1 LNVESLQDI
10 VFICFGAVYCFF
22 GYRFLKLLLAVGGV
36 VAGVALANLIASAYF
51 QGSVVVFLIIAL
63 LTSIIAGVIVRF
75 VFNLAIWCVGFVF
88 GTCLSPLI
96 VPLLTDPESLAGAVI
111 AILFATVTGLLA
123 VIMQR
128 PLLIIVTATI
138 GAFVVMTAIQMID
151 THYYPFDAEELAS
164 AYADAVDRTW
174 WGIMLLAIAGMIC
187 QFQAK
192 KRVKRARRE
201 D

>member
-1 LNVESLQDI
+1 MNVELLQHI
-10 VFICFGAVYCFF
+10 AFICFGAVYCFF

-51 QGSVVVFLIIAL
+51 QGNVVVFLIIAL
-63 LTSIIAGVIVRF
+63 LTSLIAGVIVRF

-88 GTCLSPLI
+88 GTCLAPLI
-96 VPLLTDPESLAGAVI
+96 VPLLADPESLSGAVI
-111 AILFATVTGLLA
+111 AVLFATVTGLLA
-123 VIMQR
+123 VVMQR

-138 GAFVVMTAIQMID
+138 GSFVVMTAIQMID
-151 THYYPFDAEELAS
+151 ARDHLFNAEELAS

-174 WGIMLLAIAGMIC
+174 WGIMLLAVAGIIC
-187 QFQAK
+187 QFQTK
-192 KRVKRARRE
+192 KRVKRDRRE